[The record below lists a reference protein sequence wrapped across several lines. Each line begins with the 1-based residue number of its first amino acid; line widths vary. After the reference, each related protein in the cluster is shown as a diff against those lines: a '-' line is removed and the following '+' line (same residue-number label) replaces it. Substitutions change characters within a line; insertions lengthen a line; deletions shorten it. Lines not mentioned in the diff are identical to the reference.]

1 MKPRTIILAAVFGGI
16 VLSVSGFLIADC
28 ADAQTPVPRP
38 DIPLARQ
45 GSIYNFRCQPV
56 EPIDKMNQICAVR
69 TDQIEPIELGC
80 VPSTTLDIVEIE
92 VTIERTPDNDA
103 LVRCYATDTEGNVSD
118 YSDNAG
124 IADFIPPGKPYV
136 N

>member
-1 MKPRTIILAAVFGGI
+1 MKFSTFMFIWLGICLLVTIPFV
-16 VLSVSGFLIADC
+16 VK
-28 ADAQTPVPRP
+28 AQTPVPRP
-38 DIPLARQ
+38 DISLERQ
-45 GSIYNFRCQPV
+45 GSVYNFRCQPV
-56 EPIDKMNQICAVR
+56 EPIDKMNQICAIR

-80 VPSTTLDIVEIE
+80 VDHTDLSVAVIA
-92 VTIERTPDNDA
+92 VTVERTPNNDA
-103 LVRCYATDTEGNVSD
+103 FIRCYATDTEGNVSD